1 MWTMLGDLRPMM
13 NPNRFWSIMLKL
25 ALLTALVLAI
35 LLVAF
40 AMFLVV
46 LPFVLLSG
54 IGPAPVSATQAASH
68 APAGLIR
75 PRCDRCGVHGHR
87 EVTAD
92 LLDVGCGERNELH
105 CRAEKFM
112 PGPCATGIH
121 PLTEGLRGSGPLW

>member
-46 LPFVLLSG
+46 LPFVLLS
-54 IGPAPVSATQAASH
+54 ALALHLYLRRKLRHVRRQTSS
-68 APAGLIR
+68 R
-75 PRCDRCGVHGHR
+75 
-87 EVTAD
+87 
-92 LLDVGCGERNELH
+92 LDVIDGDYTVI
-105 CRAEKFM
+105 EK
-112 PGPCATGIH
+112 
-121 PLTEGLRGSGPLW
+121 